1 MQNTMSKSNLA
12 DIAKALREARAAKRL
27 SQRALSARS
36 GTTQAQISRIENG
49 EVDLQVSSLIEL
61 ARALGLEVV
70 LTPRSALP
78 AVEAVV
84 RESERVSRR
93 DLSLYI
99 HELENRLKAPVE
111 TVSEA
116 QLIAERIRR
125 IAVPT
130 NVQMGTELFRIA
142 GKLEQNFRA
151 RGFISP
157 TDLSEIKSY
166 LQAARDEFAS
176 VSESSRPA
184 YTLDDEDPDEE
195 EA

>member
-1 MQNTMSKSNLA
+1 MRNSISKSNLTE
-12 DIAKALREARAAKRL
+12 IAHALREARIAKRL

-36 GTTQAQISRIENG
+36 GATQAQISRIENG

-61 ARALGLEVV
+61 ARALDLELV
-70 LTPRSALP
+70 LTPKGALP

-84 RESERVSRR
+84 RESERISRR
-93 DLSLYI
+93 DLNLHV

-111 TVSEA
+111 TIGEA

-130 NVQMGTELFRIA
+130 DVQMGTHLFRIA

-157 TDLSEIKSY
+157 TDLSEIRSY

-195 EA
+195 DE